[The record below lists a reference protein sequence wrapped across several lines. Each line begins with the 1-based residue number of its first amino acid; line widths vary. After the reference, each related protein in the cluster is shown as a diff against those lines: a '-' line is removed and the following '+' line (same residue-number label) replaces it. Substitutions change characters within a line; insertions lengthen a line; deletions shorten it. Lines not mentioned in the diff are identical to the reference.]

1 MTNVDKSYTVVK
13 DSQSVKEFVSY
24 LQETLGLSSALN
36 PAELIKEATFFKV
49 VRESAKFKDFF
60 MLAADEEARSD
71 STLGAQTQ
79 NHFEIDSL

>member
-60 MLAADEEARSD
+60 MLAAHQEARSE
-71 STLGAQTQ
+71 SALGAETQ